1 MAGYYADHAAPTQTS
16 TKKLSAA
23 RSRRMRF
30 IPAIG
35 CGLLALALPLAAARA
50 ADAGLS
56 APGTNPW
63 VIGSAGTFALVEEFG
78 YPYLVGLQYRSTPRT
93 SWALMPGV
101 GLAGG
106 PDGMGYFYADLAH
119 DFALPRRWTMT
130 LSLAGGYFLN
140 GDGIG
145 TNEQLEFMS
154 GIAFARGLSSG
165 VRLGLAGYH
174 ISNGGL
180 AHPNNGSEAL
190 ALFVAV
196 PFRSSR

>member
-1 MAGYYADHAAPTQTS
+1 
-16 TKKLSAA
+16 
-23 RSRRMRF
+23 MRF
-30 IPAIG
+30 VPALG
-35 CGLLALALPLAAARA
+35 CGLLALLLPLAAARA
-50 ADAGLS
+50 ADAGQS
-56 APGTNPW
+56 APAKNPW
-63 VIGSAGTFALVEEFG
+63 AIGSAGTFALVEEFG

-93 SWALMPGV
+93 GWALMPGI

-106 PDGMGYFYADLAH
+106 PDGMGYLYADVAH

-140 GDGIG
+140 GDEIG
-145 TNEQLEFMS
+145 ANEHLEFMS
-154 GIAFARGLSSG
+154 GIAFARELSNG

-180 AHPNNGSEAL
+180 EHPNNGSEAL

-196 PFRSSR
+196 PVRPSR

>member
-1 MAGYYADHAAPTQTS
+1 
-16 TKKLSAA
+16 
-23 RSRRMRF
+23 MRF
-30 IPAIG
+30 VRALG
-35 CGLLALALPLAAARA
+35 CGLLALALPLAVPRT
-50 ADAGLS
+50 ADAGQS
-56 APGTNPW
+56 ASGASPW

-93 SWALMPGV
+93 SWALTPGI

-106 PDGMGYFYADLAH
+106 PDGMGYLYADIAH

-130 LSLAGGYFLN
+130 LSLAGGLFLN
-140 GDGIG
+140 GDAIG
-145 TNEQLEFMS
+145 ANEQLEFMS
-154 GIAFARGLSSG
+154 GISVARQLSNG

-180 AHPNNGSEAL
+180 EQPNNGSEAL

-196 PFRSSR
+196 PVSRSR

>member
-1 MAGYYADHAAPTQTS
+1 
-16 TKKLSAA
+16 
-23 RSRRMRF
+23 MR
-30 IPAIG
+30 IVPALG
-35 CGLLALALPLAAARA
+35 CGLLALSLPIAAAPA
-50 ADAGLS
+50 DDAGLS
-56 APGTNPW
+56 ASAANPW

-93 SWALMPGV
+93 SWALMPGL

-106 PDGMGYFYADLAH
+106 RDGMGYFYADAAH

-130 LSLAGGYFLN
+130 LSLAAGWFLN
-140 GDGIG
+140 GDAIG
-145 TNEQLEFMS
+145 ANEQLEFMS
-154 GIAFARGLSSG
+154 GIAFARELASG

-180 AHPNNGSEAL
+180 EHPNNGSEAL

-196 PFRSSR
+196 PVRPSR

>member
-1 MAGYYADHAAPTQTS
+1 MAGYYAGHAAPTQTS

-23 RSRRMRF
+23 RSPRMRF
-30 IPAIG
+30 VPAIG
-35 CGLLALALPLAAARA
+35 CGLLALALPLAVARA

-56 APGTNPW
+56 ASEANPW

-93 SWALMPGV
+93 SWALMPGA

-130 LSLAGGYFLN
+130 LSLAGGCFLN

-145 TNEQLEFMS
+145 ANEQLEFMS
-154 GIAFARGLSSG
+154 GIAFARELASG

-174 ISNGGL
+174 VSNGGL

-196 PFRSSR
+196 PVRPSR

>member
-1 MAGYYADHAAPTQTS
+1 
-16 TKKLSAA
+16 
-23 RSRRMRF
+23 MRF
-30 IPAIG
+30 VPALG
-35 CGLLALALPLAAARA
+35 CGLLALALPLSAARA
-50 ADAGLS
+50 AAAGPS
-56 APGTNPW
+56 APAANPW

-93 SWALMPGV
+93 GWALMPGI

-106 PDGMGYFYADLAH
+106 PDGMGYVYADVAH

-130 LSLAGGYFLN
+130 LSLAAGYFLN
-140 GDGIG
+140 GDDIG
-145 TNEQLEFMS
+145 ANEHLEFMS
-154 GIAFARGLSSG
+154 GIAFARQLSNG

-180 AHPNNGSEAL
+180 EHPNNGSEAL

-196 PFRSSR
+196 PLRPSR

>member
-23 RSRRMRF
+23 WSLRMRF
-30 IPAIG
+30 IPAVG
-35 CGLLALALPLAAARA
+35 CGLLALSLPLAAARA
-50 ADAGLS
+50 ADAGAPTS
-56 APGTNPW
+56 AANPW
-63 VIGSAGTFALVEEFG
+63 VIASAGTFALVEEFD
-78 YPYLVGLQYRSTPRT
+78 YPYLVALQYRSTPRT
-93 SWALMPGV
+93 AWSLMPGV
-101 GLAGG
+101 GVAGG
-106 PDGMGYFYADLAH
+106 PDGMGYLYADVAH

-130 LSLAGGYFLN
+130 LSVAAGYFLN
-140 GDGIG
+140 GDAIG
-145 TNEQLEFMS
+145 ANEHLEFQS
-154 GIAFARGLSSG
+154 GIAFARELTNG

-196 PFRSSR
+196 PVRPSR

>member
-23 RSRRMRF
+23 RSHRMRF
-30 IPAIG
+30 VLALG
-35 CGLLALALPLAAARA
+35 CGLLALSLPLATARA
-50 ADAGLS
+50 ADAGQP
-56 APGTNPW
+56 APATHPW
-63 VIGSAGTFALVEEFG
+63 VIGSAGTFALVEEFD
-78 YPYLVGLQYRSTPRT
+78 YPWLAGLQYRSTPRT
-93 SWALMPGV
+93 AWALMPGA
-101 GLAGG
+101 GIAGG
-106 PDGMGYFYADLAH
+106 PDGMGYLYADVAH

-140 GDGIG
+140 GDEIG
-145 TNEQLEFMS
+145 ANEHLEFMS
-154 GIAFARGLSSG
+154 GIAFARELSNG

-180 AHPNNGSEAL
+180 EHPNNGSEAL

-196 PFRSSR
+196 PVRPSR